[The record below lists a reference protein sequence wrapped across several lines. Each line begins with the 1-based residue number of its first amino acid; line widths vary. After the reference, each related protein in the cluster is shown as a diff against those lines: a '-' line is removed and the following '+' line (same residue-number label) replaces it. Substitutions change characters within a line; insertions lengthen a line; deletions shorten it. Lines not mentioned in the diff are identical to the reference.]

1 MRGQLKRRGHRDT
14 QRTAGTISRFTL
26 IAACLLTPAF
36 LAAAQTPAYRFTAG
50 ESSIRIPIELANDL
64 IVLKVRVNS
73 SRPLHFIFDTGA
85 SVSVI
90 DPQSA
95 KALRLRAKGKLNLD
109 ATGGSVK
116 SELVG
121 PVSLAVAGVT
131 VFKQTL
137 ATIDL
142 DAFAPLFGYKID
154 GIIGHDFINNFVVE
168 IDFAA
173 GLMTLHETASYKY
186 AGAGQSIPIELVEKT
201 PFVRVRIVLN
211 GREAIEGKFE
221 VDSGATGTLNLHTP
235 FVNKHKLLETLTTHT
250 QSKLGGAGGLAQ
262 AVKAYV
268 PSVALGSLVVKNP
281 LVVFAQGTEGSE
293 GSAEYDGELGAGFFS
308 QFKTILDYSRSQIIL
323 ERNQSV
329 STTRDL
335 SGLDIVAEP
344 PRFRTYVVNGV
355 AADSPAAAVGMQ
367 EEDTIVAVDGQS
379 TARLT
384 LRELRR
390 LFTHAGERVVS
401 VRRGSK
407 TIRLRMRLQ

>member
-1 MRGQLKRRGHRDT
+1 MLVYLRRL
-14 QRTAGTISRFTL
+14 TL
-26 IAACLLTPAF
+26 ITACLLTPAF
-36 LAAAQTPAYRFTAG
+36 LTAAQSPAYRFTAG
-50 ESSIRIPIELANDL
+50 QSSIRVPIELANDL
-64 IVLKVRVNS
+64 IVLKVHVNS
-73 SRPLHFIFDTGA
+73 SRPLHFVFDTGA
-85 SVSVI
+85 SISVI
-90 DPQSA
+90 DPQTA
-95 KALRLRAKGKLNLD
+95 KALGLRAKGKLNLD
-109 ATGGSVK
+109 ATGGSVQ
-116 SELVG
+116 SELIE
-121 PVSLAVAGVT
+121 PVSLSLAGVT

-168 IDFAA
+168 IDYAA
-173 GLMTLHETASYKY
+173 GLMRLYETGSYKY
-186 AGAGQSIPIELVEKT
+186 SGAGESIPIELVEKT
-201 PFVRVRIVLN
+201 PFVHGRIVLN
-211 GREAIEGKFE
+211 GREPIEGKFE
-221 VDSGATGTLNLHTP
+221 VDTGGTGILNLNTP
-235 FVNKHKLLETLTTHT
+235 FVNNHKMLETLTTHA
-250 QSKLGGAGGLAQ
+250 QSKLGGAGGSAA
-262 AVKAYV
+262 AVKAHV
-268 PSVALGSLVVKNP
+268 PTVEFGSLVVKNP

-293 GSAEYDGELGAGFFS
+293 GSAKYDGELGAGFFS
-308 QFKTILDYSRSQIIL
+308 QFKMILDYSRSQIIF

-355 AADSPAAAVGMQ
+355 AADSPAAAVGVQ
-367 EEDTIVAVDGQS
+367 EEDTIVAVDGQP

-390 LFTHAGERVVS
+390 LFRQAGERVVS

>member
-1 MRGQLKRRGHRDT
+1 MLVYLRRL
-14 QRTAGTISRFTL
+14 TL
-26 IAACLLTPAF
+26 ITACLLTPAF
-36 LAAAQTPAYRFTAG
+36 LTAAQSPAYRFTAG
-50 ESSIRIPIELANDL
+50 QSSIRVPIELANDL
-64 IVLKVRVNS
+64 IVLKVHVNS
-73 SRPLHFIFDTGA
+73 SRPLHFVFDTGA
-85 SVSVI
+85 SISVI
-90 DPQSA
+90 DPQTA
-95 KALRLRAKGKLNLD
+95 KALGLRAKGKLNLD
-109 ATGGSVK
+109 ATGGSVQ
-116 SELVG
+116 SELIE
-121 PVSLAVAGVT
+121 PVSLSLAGVT

-168 IDFAA
+168 IDYAA
-173 GLMTLHETASYKY
+173 GLMRLYETGSYKY
-186 AGAGQSIPIELVEKT
+186 SGAGESIPIELVEKT
-201 PFVRVRIVLN
+201 PFVHGRIVLN
-211 GREAIEGKFE
+211 GREPIEGKFE
-221 VDSGATGTLNLHTP
+221 VDTGGTGILNLNTP
-235 FVNKHKLLETLTTHT
+235 FVNNHKMLETLTTHA
-250 QSKLGGAGGLAQ
+250 QSKLGGAGGSAA
-262 AVKAYV
+262 AVKAHV
-268 PSVALGSLVVKNP
+268 PTVEFGSLVVKNP

-293 GSAEYDGELGAGFFS
+293 GSAQYDGELGAGFFS
-308 QFKTILDYSRSQIIL
+308 QFKMILDYSRSQIIF

-355 AADSPAAAVGMQ
+355 AADSPAAAVGVQ
-367 EEDTIVAVDGQS
+367 EEDTIVAVDGQP

-390 LFTHAGERVVS
+390 LFRQAGERVVS